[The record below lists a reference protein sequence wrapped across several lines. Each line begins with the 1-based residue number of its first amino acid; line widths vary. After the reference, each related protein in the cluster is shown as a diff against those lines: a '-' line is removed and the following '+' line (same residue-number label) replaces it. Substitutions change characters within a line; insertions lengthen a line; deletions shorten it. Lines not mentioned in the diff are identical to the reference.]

1 MHCLKQVLYIS
12 YDGMT
17 DALGRSQVLP
27 YLEGLSRKGFNIT
40 LISAEKPEAYLK
52 GKDEMSGLIEKM
64 GIDWHPISYTKRP
77 PVLST
82 IWDIRRMRKKAIQL
96 DNLKSFEIVH
106 CRSYISAF
114 VGLAMKKRF
123 GCRFIFDMR
132 GFYADERVDGNI
144 WPQSNP
150 VFRAV
155 YRYFK
160 RKEIVFLNESDAIV
174 SLTNAAKRE
183 ILSWNLSEVNE
194 EKISVIPCCADL
206 DFFDYKRIDEIKV
219 HQWKTKLGINPET
232 FILSYLGSI
241 GTWYMLPE
249 MMDFFKQF
257 LIHKPGSVFL
267 FITRDN
273 PQQIFDEAQKRG
285 IDPKHIRVQPASR
298 EQVPELAMLSD
309 ASLFFIKPVWSKKA
323 SSPTKLAELMGMG
336 VPVFA
341 NKGVGDV
348 DEVIQQNPIGF
359 LIDGFTVED
368 YEAAIN
374 RFLDSELSDKSA
386 SREIACENF
395 SLEKGISTFETI
407 YNSAW

>member
-1 MHCLKQVLYIS
+1 MKQVLYIS

-27 YLEGLSRKGFNIT
+27 YLEGLSRKGFKIT
-40 LISAEKPEAYLK
+40 LISAEKPEAFEK
-52 GKDEMSGLIEKM
+52 GNDEMSVLIEHM
-64 GIDWHPISYTKRP
+64 GIDWHPVKYTKRP

-82 IWDIRRMRKKAIQL
+82 IWDIRRMRKKAIKL
-96 DNLKSFEIVH
+96 DQIKSFEIVH

-150 VFRAV
+150 IYRAV

-160 RKEIVFLNESDAIV
+160 RKEIVFLSESDAIV
-174 SLTNAAKRE
+174 SLTNAAKQE
-183 ILSWNLSEVNE
+183 ILSWNLADVPE

-206 DFFDYKRIDEIKV
+206 DFFDFKRKDEVKV
-219 HQWKTKLGINPET
+219 NQWKTKLEIHPET
-232 FILSYLGSI
+232 FVLSYLGSV

-249 MMDFFKQF
+249 MMDFYQQF
-257 LIHKPGSVFL
+257 LSSKPDSVFL

-273 PQQIFDEAQKRG
+273 PLQIFEEALKRE
-285 IDPKHIRVQPASR
+285 IDPKHIKVQPATR

-336 VPVFA
+336 IPVFA

-348 DEVIQQNPIGF
+348 DRVIEQNPAGF
-359 LIDGFTVED
+359 LIDGFTSDD
-368 YEAAIN
+368 YQKAIN
-374 RFLDSELSDKSA
+374 EFLKMEIPDRLA
-386 SREIACENF
+386 AREIACENF

-407 YNSAW
+407 YNTAW